1 MVGGSDVFS
10 AFRLFGISSPS
21 IRRKIRFQLVCSVLR
36 ASPAALRGHNGVLD
50 SVGICRGRRSSA
62 VRSVV
67 LLAHCRPASPSE
79 WPGLCARQSESRTH
93 FRGHPSRLKPY
104 GRTRIRWY
112 EHLNSLK
119 RAHNHPWQT
128 RQQCIYRLRCV
139 PHPLTIVL
147 ARFSLLVTG
156 RGGTQ
161 RTAAS
166 RAVDTDRAQT
176 HLRGLLGWQ
185 VAPARV
191 RAAVDAA
198 AGRAGCLPPMAYR
211 PLSV

>member
-1 MVGGSDVFS
+1 MSQIILQIDFGRSSARRSVTTGCETLCGGRVVLMSLARSGSS
-10 AFRLFGISSPS
+10 ALPRHP

-79 WPGLCARQSESRTH
+79 WPGLCARQSESRTR

-112 EHLNSLK
+112 EHLNSLT

-128 RQQCIYRLRCV
+128 R
-139 PHPLTIVL
+139 HS
-147 ARFSLLVTG
+147 AF
-156 RGGTQ
+156 
-161 RTAAS
+161 TAF
-166 RAVDTDRAQT
+166 AVCPT
-176 HLRGLLGWQ
+176 L
-185 VAPARV
+185 
-191 RAAVDAA
+191 
-198 AGRAGCLPPMAYR
+198 
-211 PLSV
+211 

>member
-1 MVGGSDVFS
+1 MVVGGAGPSGRPWALPAFTFS
-10 AFRLFGISSPS
+10 SHP

-79 WPGLCARQSESRTH
+79 WPGLCARQSESRTR

-112 EHLNSLK
+112 EHLNSLT

-128 RQQCIYRLRCV
+128 RHLPPSLCAPPSDYC
-139 PHPLTIVL
+139 
-147 ARFSLLVTG
+147 ARSLLASCRRAWRHSEDG
-156 RGGTQ
+156 CF
-161 RTAAS
+161 AS
-166 RAVDTDRAQT
+166 RRYRSSPNSFT
-176 HLRGLLGWQ
+176 
-185 VAPARV
+185 
-191 RAAVDAA
+191 RAAGMAS
-198 AGRAGCLPPMAYR
+198 GSGPSAGCC
-211 PLSV
+211 

>member
-1 MVGGSDVFS
+1 MSLARSGSS
-10 AFRLFGISSPS
+10 AFPRHP

-79 WPGLCARQSESRTH
+79 WPGLCARQSESRTR

-112 EHLNSLK
+112 EHLNSLT

-128 RQQCIYRLRCV
+128 RQQRICRLRYV

-147 ARFSLLVTG
+147 ARFSLLVAG

-161 RTAAS
+161 RTDAS